1 MFNKPSY
8 LSKNLRHFKKKYRK
22 ILWNK
27 YLTSGSITI
36 TFKKTK
42 LNSYKISKKSLNFK
56 SFEIFLNYG
65 LIKLMSSDDG
75 TS

>member
-8 LSKNLRHFKKKYRK
+8 LSKNLRHFMKKYRK

-36 TFKKTK
+36 TFKKSSHLK
-42 LNSYKISKKSLNFK
+42 QGKNQAVKMALNLVV
-56 SFEIFLNYG
+56 
-65 LIKLMSSDDG
+65 
-75 TS
+75 